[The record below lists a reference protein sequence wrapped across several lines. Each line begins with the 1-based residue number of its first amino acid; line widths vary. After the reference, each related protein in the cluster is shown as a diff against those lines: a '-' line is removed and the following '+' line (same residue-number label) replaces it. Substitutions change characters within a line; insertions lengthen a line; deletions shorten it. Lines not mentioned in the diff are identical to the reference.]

1 MKLNDEWVSGTMN
14 KKYDTE
20 INDIESLGLSLLLS
34 SSSSFISLIAL
45 KNTHELLKIIHLSKL

>member
-1 MKLNDEWVSGTMN
+1 MN